1 MFIKIWRT
9 ILHVIDDKMND
20 GRIDNDFAVSYGRV
34 EEKVENVIQQNMIE
48 ADKVSYQSFEKE
60 ITASWRTFY

>member
-1 MFIKIWRT
+1 
-9 ILHVIDDKMND
+9 MND

-34 EEKVENVIQQNMIE
+34 EEKVDNFIQQNMIE
-48 ADKVSYQSFEKE
+48 AHKVSYQSFEKE